1 MGRTSHISNKEVFG
15 RLKEKPLVIV
25 AKSQRTERFKSRN
38 GARYPNRLDK
48 LPISTFLSFC
58 GGMRTLFLVQESI
71 LHLSCLYKVLDTN
84 GVLFA
89 PVNTM
94 HNIFSH
100 TRVVTRACQF
110 LAVISFFVS
119 APVLAA
125 PVEDGYSS
133 GIANEL
139 SYQNG
144 DSLEHR
150 VTEDELRNRL
160 IQEKYRTAILQ
171 ERAKQRRLMEE
182 EELNRQEQRVR
193 DVTAERYSEEA
204 DYRKQSNEIDLFN
217 DVVNAI
223 GNIAAQASFVGNLGR
238 RNGW

>member
-1 MGRTSHISNKEVFG
+1 MH
-15 RLKEKPLVIV
+15 
-25 AKSQRTERFKSRN
+25 
-38 GARYPNRLDK
+38 
-48 LPISTFLSFC
+48 
-58 GGMRTLFLVQESI
+58 
-71 LHLSCLYKVLDTN
+71 KV
-84 GVLFA
+84 
-89 PVNTM
+89 
-94 HNIFSH
+94 FSH
-100 TRVVTRACQF
+100 TRVVSQACQC

-119 APVLAA
+119 NPVLAA
-125 PVEDGYSS
+125 PVEDGYSV
-133 GIANEL
+133 GIADEL
-139 SYQNG
+139 SFTNG

-150 VTEDELRNRL
+150 VTEDDLRNRL

-204 DYRKQSNEIDLFN
+204 DYRQQSNEIDLLN

-223 GNIAAQASFVGNLGR
+223 GNIAAQASFVSNLGR